1 MQVKDLMTS
10 RPDFI
15 GSDVTIREVAKRMQQ
30 EDLGFAPIAEGD
42 RLIGVITDRDLAVR
56 ALADGK
62 SPDDKVGSV
71 MTSDVSYCFEDDDV
85 IDVLQSM
92 EQEQVQRLI
101 VLNNRDSKD
110 FVGVVSLSDIAD
122 NCKDAEM
129 AKQIVDCCRHYH

>member
-62 SPDDKVGSV
+62 SPEDKVGSV